1 MVNRNAV
8 PVKYVGTPFRR
19 INAGTAF
26 RPTTHKKLIFNMTP
40 KNLLQITSFS
50 LVILLL
56 ASCGG
61 GGSKDPA
68 TELAALKDQKAK
80 LDTQIAD
87 LEKQVNA
94 ANPAVKKVKTVG
106 LTEISTAPFRHYI
119 DLQGKVDADE
129 SVMATAKMPGS
140 LKRVLVKNGDNV
152 RKGQL
157 IAEVDDAVM
166 IKSLAE
172 LEGQLATATDIYNRQ
187 KGLWDQKIGTE
198 VSFIQAKN
206 AKESVERSI
215 STIKEQWSMTKI
227 YAPQS
232 GTVDM
237 VMLKQGQAI
246 APGIPLC
253 NILNLSN
260 LKIKGEVTEAYAA
273 KVKKGDQVQ
282 VFFPDLNK
290 EITTR
295 ITYVSR
301 SINST
306 TRTFTVEC
314 ALPGGG
320 YSANQIAVMKIVDYQ
335 SANAVAIPV
344 NLIQSAD
351 DGDFVLVAEKTGE
364 KQATAKK
371 VTVKQGQNYNGQV
384 EILSG
389 LKKGDWVISTG
400 FQDVN
405 NGELVAF

>member
-1 MVNRNAV
+1 M
-8 PVKYVGTPFRR
+8 
-19 INAGTAF
+19 INKHLF
-26 RPTTHKKLIFNMTP
+26 
-40 KNLLQITSFS
+40 QFS
-50 LVILLL
+50 SIALMIALL
-56 ASCGG
+56 AACGG

-68 TELAALKDQKAK
+68 AELAALKDQKAK
-80 LDTQIAD
+80 IDVQISE
-87 LEKQVNA
+87 LEKQANA
-94 ANPAVKKVKTVG
+94 ANPALKRVRTVG
-106 LTEISTAPFRHYI
+106 LTEINTAPFRHYI

-152 RKGQL
+152 RQGQL

-166 IKSLAE
+166 LKSLAE
-172 LEGQLATATDIYNRQ
+172 LEGQLATATDIFNRQ

-198 VSFIQAKN
+198 VSYIQAKN

-246 APGIPLC
+246 APGVPLC
-253 NILNLSN
+253 NILNMSN
-260 LKIKGEVTEAYAA
+260 LKVKGEVTEAYAA
-273 KVKKGDQVQ
+273 KVRKGDQVQ

-295 ITYVSR
+295 VTYVSK
-301 SINST
+301 SINPT

-335 SANAVAIPV
+335 SANAVSIPV
-344 NLIQSAD
+344 NLIQTAE
-351 DGDFVLVAEKTGE
+351 DGDFVLIAEKTGE
-364 KQATAKK
+364 KLATAKK

-405 NGELVAF
+405 NGEVVAY

>member
-1 MVNRNAV
+1 M
-8 PVKYVGTPFRR
+8 
-19 INAGTAF
+19 
-26 RPTTHKKLIFNMTP
+26 THKNLIQ
-40 KNLLQITSFS
+40 LASFS
-50 LVILLL
+50 LVIVLL

-61 GGSKDPA
+61 GQKDPA

-80 LDTQIAD
+80 LDTQIAY

-94 ANPAVKKVKTVG
+94 ANPPVKKVKIVG
-106 LTEISTAPFRHYI
+106 LTEISIAPFRHYI

-129 SVMATAKMPGS
+129 SVMATAKMAGS

-157 IAEVDDAVM
+157 LAEVDDAVM

-172 LEGQLATATDIYNRQ
+172 LEGQLATANDIYNRQ

-198 VSFIQAKN
+198 VAFIQAKN

-273 KVKKGDQVQ
+273 KVKKGDQVL

-295 ITYVSR
+295 ITYVSK
-301 SINST
+301 SISPM
-306 TRTFTVEC
+306 TRTFVVEC

-344 NLIQSAD
+344 NLIQTAD

-405 NGELVAF
+405 SGEVVAF

>member
-1 MVNRNAV
+1 
-8 PVKYVGTPFRR
+8 
-19 INAGTAF
+19 
-26 RPTTHKKLIFNMTP
+26 MTN
-40 KNLLQITSFS
+40 KHLLQFTSIV
-50 LVILLL
+50 LAIVLL

-68 TELAALKDQKAK
+68 AELASLKDQKAK
-80 LDTQIAD
+80 LDIQISE

-94 ANPAVKKVKTVG
+94 TNPAVKKVRTVG
-106 LTEISTAPFRHYI
+106 LTEINTAPFRHFI

-166 IKSLAE
+166 LKSLAE
-172 LEGQLATATDIYNRQ
+172 LEGQLVTATDIFNRQ

-198 VSFIQAKN
+198 VAYIQAKN
-206 AKESVERSI
+206 TKESVERSI

-273 KVKKGDQVQ
+273 KVRKGDQVQ
-282 VFFPDLNK
+282 VFFPDMNK

-295 ITYVSR
+295 VTYVSK
-301 SINST
+301 SINPT

-314 ALPGGG
+314 ALPGSG

-335 SANAVAIPV
+335 SMNALSIPV
-344 NLIQSAD
+344 NLIQTAE

-405 NGELVAF
+405 NGEVVGF